1 VNLEHLISYLPTNG
15 DLFVKKWLEN
25 HYVLL
30 RITRRRETK
39 LGDYRKL
46 MENDRHQ
53 ITVNGDLNPFAF
65 FFVFTHEVAHLKT
78 FVQFDSRTI
87 NPHGKE
93 WKTIFGSLLLDSL
106 HIYPDHLKPYILHHA
121 RHPKASLGADI
132 NISKFV
138 INDLKPNQS
147 YLEDLDFGTLFSI
160 GNRVFKKEN
169 KQKLRYL
176 CLELKSKKKYLIN
189 ATTTVNKLQEN
200 NHE

>member
-1 VNLEHLISYLPTNG
+1 MNLEHLISYLPTNA

-78 FVQFDSRTI
+78 FVQFDSRRI

-121 RHPKASLGADI
+121 KRPKASLGADI

-138 INDLKPNQS
+138 INDLKPNQA

>member
-1 VNLEHLISYLPTNG
+1 VNLEHLISYLPTNA

-78 FVQFDSRTI
+78 FVQFDSRKI

-121 RHPKASLGADI
+121 KHPKASLGADV

-138 INDLKPNQS
+138 INDLKPNQA